1 MRLNPSAECTDQD
14 TYVDTVKML
23 DTFSKDIIYKELPPP
38 YTQTLFIE
46 LIRFSPGQPDTVL
59 TNGSS
64 SHPSGTSLTSNHP
77 PPNGHSF
84 HQRTL
89 PPPPP
94 PRVPIHPYSPPH
106 RINVPAAHMPP
117 PPPWEIKWT
126 RPVPPAASAT
136 LPPSVSAA
144 VNATP
149 ASSSSS
155 VRRLSVSSS
164 SAVPVP
170 GPAPSALPVAVIND
184 DIRLPA
190 VAPLTPPSASRKRK
204 YPEGDV
210 GSAGTERSSRYGS
223 GSPSYKCRTPAAGGA
238 EPMDHTPTQAPPL
251 VPLPTSSSSSSSSS
265 APASVS
271 SPAAPGPAPSGHR
284 ATQTLSPSLA
294 MIMSPDTRH
303 IPPFVVGTSSSAS
316 VSLPATPPQQQ
327 RKVKLTYTNGE
338 GTPR

>member
-1 MRLNPSAECTDQD
+1 M
-14 TYVDTVKML
+14 YVDTVKML

-59 TNGSS
+59 ANGSS
-64 SHPSGTSLTSNHP
+64 VHSSGTSFASSQP
-77 PPNGHSF
+77 PPANGHTY
-84 HQRTL
+84 HPRTL

-94 PRVPIHPYSPPH
+94 RAPIHPYSPPH
-106 RINVPAAHMPP
+106 RANVPAAHMPP

-126 RPVPPAASAT
+126 RPVPP
-136 LPPSVSAA
+136 PSSAA
-144 VNATP
+144 ANST

-155 VRRLSVSSS
+155 VRRLSISSS

-170 GPAPSALPVAVIND
+170 VPVPAPPHPVAVVNED
-184 DIRLPA
+184 MRLPA

-210 GSAGTERSSRYGS
+210 AMERTSPYGS
-223 GSPSYKCRTPAAGGA
+223 GSPSFKRPTPTPASA
-238 EPMDHTPTQAPPL
+238 ESMDHHTPSQTPALAPRPA
-251 VPLPTSSSSSSSSS
+251 PSSSSSSSSPS
-265 APASVS
+265 APASAS
-271 SPAAPGPAPSGHR
+271 SSVAPGPASSGHR

-294 MIMSPDTRH
+294 MIMSPDSRH
-303 IPPFVVGTSSSAS
+303 MPPFVLGTSSSAS
-316 VSLPATPPQQQ
+316 ASLPATPPQQQ

>member
-1 MRLNPSAECTDQD
+1 M
-14 TYVDTVKML
+14 YVDTVKML

-46 LIRFSPGQPDTVL
+46 LIRFSPGQPDTVSA
-59 TNGSS
+59 NGSS
-64 SHPSGTSLTSNHP
+64 TSSGSSFAPTQP
-77 PPNGHSF
+77 PPANGHTY
-84 HQRTL
+84 HPRTL

-94 PRVPIHPYSPPH
+94 PRAPIHPPPH
-106 RINVPAAHMPP
+106 RVNVPAALMPP

-126 RPVPPAASAT
+126 RPVPPPSSAT
-136 LPPSVSAA
+136 LPPPSTSVT
-144 VNATP
+144 VNSTP
-149 ASSSSS
+149 ASSSPS

-170 GPAPSALPVAVIND
+170 VPVTAPSHPVAAVNE
-184 DIRLPA
+184 DIRLPT
-190 VAPLTPPSASRKRK
+190 VTPLTPPSASRKRK

-210 GSAGTERSSRYGS
+210 ATGRTSPYCS
-223 GSPSYKCRTPAAGGA
+223 GSPSYKRRTPTPASA
-238 EPMDHTPTQAPPL
+238 EPMDHHTPSQTPALASRPAPS
-251 VPLPTSSSSSSSSS
+251 SSSSSSSSS
-265 APASVS
+265 AHASAS
-271 SPAAPGPAPSGHR
+271 SSTAPGPASSGHR

-303 IPPFVVGTSSSAS
+303 MPPFVVGTSSSAS
-316 VSLPATPPQQQ
+316 ASLPATPPQQQ